1 MANHRISGYRNSRGG
16 TFPICPYPAN
26 SLSDQDDRTSLI
38 GNQTGNTRLST
49 EFALNYITN
58 HRSDKDTMGCIKQH
72 SWPRWV
78 LPLLVLTG
86 ASVLLPRAGH
96 AADIRFVVQPILDAE
111 ATRKAYQP
119 LAEYIAQATGKSVE
133 LVTTFDYAEFWLRM
147 KRGKEF
153 NLILDAS
160 ELIGKKIATII
171 PPAPGGLVMQKMFTH
186 PSRQP
191 YLVPAKSSEQAL
203 EMLVKGQV
211 MAAMIPTP
219 LAAQAMGQGKEIAT
233 VVTSPQTPHI
243 TLTAG
248 PDIDAPTRE
257 KITKALL
264 DAGKNPKGQEMLKKI
279 GFPEGFETTTAD
291 IYRGYSD
298 YLK

>member
-1 MANHRISGYRNSRGG
+1 MGYVRQYRWLQGVL
-16 TFPICPYPAN
+16 
-26 SLSDQDDRTSLI
+26 SLFVFTAAAI
-38 GNQTGNTRLST
+38 
-49 EFALNYITN
+49 
-58 HRSDKDTMGCIKQH
+58 
-72 SWPRWV
+72 
-78 LPLLVLTG
+78 
-86 ASVLLPRAGH
+86 LLPRVGH
-96 AADIRFVVQPILDAE
+96 AADIRFAVQPILDAE

-119 LAEYIAQATGKSVE
+119 LADYIAQATGKSVE
-133 LVTTFDYAEFWLRM
+133 LIATFDYAEFWLRM
-147 KRGKEF
+147 KRGNEF
-153 NLILDAS
+153 NLILDGPFYTDYRIKQQGHIPLVKVPGLVSYSLVTKSGEAILDAS

-233 VVTSPQTPHI
+233 VATSPQTPHI

-248 PDIDAPTRE
+248 PDIDAATRE

-264 DAGKNPKGQEMLKKI
+264 DASKDPKGQEMLKKV
-279 GFPEGFETTTAD
+279 GFPEGFETTKPE

-298 YLK
+298 YLKQQW

>member
-1 MANHRISGYRNSRGG
+1 MTTTAIRYNLARLAI
-16 TFPICPYPAN
+16 PA
-26 SLSDQDDRTSLI
+26 LLFM
-38 GNQTGNTRLST
+38 TG
-49 EFALNYITN
+49 F
-58 HRSDKDTMGCIKQH
+58 
-72 SWPRWV
+72 
-78 LPLLVLTG
+78 
-86 ASVLLPRAGH
+86 VLLSARPVA
-96 AADIRFVVQPILDAE
+96 AADIRFAVQPILDVE

-119 LAEYIAQATGKSVE
+119 LADYIAAATGKSVE
-133 LVTTFDYAEFWLRM
+133 LVTTYDYAEYWQRM

-153 NLILDAS
+153 NLILDAPFYTDYRIKEQGHVPLVKVPGVVSYSLVTKSGEAILDAS

-171 PPAPGGLVMQKMFTH
+171 PPAPGGLLMQKWFPH

-191 YLVPAKSSEQAL
+191 YIMPAKSSEQAL
-203 EMLVKGQV
+203 DMLLKGQV

-248 PDIDAPTRE
+248 PDIDATTRG
-257 KITKALL
+257 KIVKALL
-264 DAGKNPKGQEMLKKI
+264 DANKNPKGQEMLKKI
-279 GFPEGFETTTAD
+279 GFTDGFEPTSPE

-298 YLK
+298 YLKQQW

>member
-1 MANHRISGYRNSRGG
+1 ML
-16 TFPICPYPAN
+16 
-26 SLSDQDDRTSLI
+26 SL
-38 GNQTGNTRLST
+38 
-49 EFALNYITN
+49 F
-58 HRSDKDTMGCIKQH
+58 
-72 SWPRWV
+72 V
-78 LPLLVLTG
+78 L
-86 ASVLLPRAGH
+86 AAAAVLLPRAGH
-96 AADIRFVVQPILDAE
+96 AADIRFAVQPILDAE

-119 LAEYIAQATGKSVE
+119 LADYIAQATGKSVE
-133 LVTTFDYAEFWLRM
+133 LIATFDYAEFWLRM
-147 KRGKEF
+147 KRGNEF
-153 NLILDAS
+153 NLILDGPFYTDYRIKQQGHIPLVKVPGLVSYSLVTKSGEAILDPS

-203 EMLVKGQV
+203 EMLVKGHV

-233 VVTSPQTPHI
+233 VATSAQTPHI

-248 PDIDAPTRE
+248 PDIDAATRE

-264 DAGKNPKGQEMLKKI
+264 DASKDPKGQEMLKKV
-279 GFPEGFETTTAD
+279 GFPEGFETTKPE

-298 YLK
+298 YLKQQW

>member
-1 MANHRISGYRNSRGG
+1 
-16 TFPICPYPAN
+16 
-26 SLSDQDDRTSLI
+26 
-38 GNQTGNTRLST
+38 
-49 EFALNYITN
+49 
-58 HRSDKDTMGCIKQH
+58 MGCIKQH

-78 LPLLVLTG
+78 LSLLVF
-86 ASVLLPRAGH
+86 ASAGVLPPRAGH
-96 AADIRFVVQPILDAE
+96 AADIRFAVQPILDAE

-119 LAEYIAQATGKSVE
+119 LADYIAQATGKSVE

-153 NLILDAS
+153 NLILDAPFYTDYRIKEQGHVPLVKVPGLVSYSLVTKSGEAILDAS

-203 EMLVKGQV
+203 EMLLKGQV

-219 LAAQAMGQGKEIAT
+219 LAARAMGQGKEIAT
-233 VVTSPQTPHI
+233 VATSPQTPHI

-248 PDIDAPTRE
+248 PDIDAATRE
-257 KITKALL
+257 KIVKALL
-264 DAGKNPKGQEMLKKI
+264 DASKNPKGQEMLKKV
-279 GFPEGFETTTAD
+279 GFPEGFEATSPE

-298 YLK
+298 YLKQQW

>member
-1 MANHRISGYRNSRGG
+1 
-16 TFPICPYPAN
+16 
-26 SLSDQDDRTSLI
+26 
-38 GNQTGNTRLST
+38 
-49 EFALNYITN
+49 
-58 HRSDKDTMGCIKQH
+58 MGCVRQY
-72 SWPRWV
+72 RWLQGV
-78 LPLLVLTG
+78 LSLFVF
-86 ASVLLPRAGH
+86 AAAAVLLLRAGH
-96 AADIRFVVQPILDAE
+96 AADIRFAVQPILDAE

-119 LAEYIAQATGKSVE
+119 LADYIAKATGKSVE
-133 LVTTFDYAEFWLRM
+133 LIATFDYAEFWLRM
-147 KRGKEF
+147 KRGNEF
-153 NLILDAS
+153 NLILDGPFYTDYRIKQQGHIPLVKVPGLVSYSLVTKSGEAILDAS

-248 PDIDAPTRE
+248 PDIDAATRE

-264 DAGKNPKGQEMLKKI
+264 DASKDPKGQEMLKKV
-279 GFPEGFETTTAD
+279 GFPEGFETTKPE

-298 YLK
+298 YLKQQW

>member
-1 MANHRISGYRNSRGG
+1 
-16 TFPICPYPAN
+16 
-26 SLSDQDDRTSLI
+26 
-38 GNQTGNTRLST
+38 
-49 EFALNYITN
+49 
-58 HRSDKDTMGCIKQH
+58 MGCVRQY
-72 SWPRWV
+72 RWLQGALSLFV
-78 LPLLVLTG
+78 LV
-86 ASVLLPRAGH
+86 AAAVLLPRAGH
-96 AADIRFVVQPILDAE
+96 AADIRFAVQPILDAE

-119 LAEYIAQATGKSVE
+119 LADYIAQATGKSVE
-133 LVTTFDYAEFWLRM
+133 LIATFDYAEFWLRM
-147 KRGKEF
+147 KRGNEF
-153 NLILDAS
+153 NLILDGPFYTDYRIKQQGHIPLVKVPGLVSYSLVTKSGEAILDAS

-248 PDIDAPTRE
+248 PDIDAATRE

-264 DAGKNPKGQEMLKKI
+264 DASKDPKGQEMLKKV
-279 GFPEGFETTTAD
+279 GFPEGFETTKPE

-298 YLK
+298 YLKQQW

>member
-1 MANHRISGYRNSRGG
+1 
-16 TFPICPYPAN
+16 
-26 SLSDQDDRTSLI
+26 
-38 GNQTGNTRLST
+38 
-49 EFALNYITN
+49 
-58 HRSDKDTMGCIKQH
+58 MGCIRQY
-72 SWPRWV
+72 RWLQGMLSLFV
-78 LPLLVLTG
+78 L
-86 ASVLLPRAGH
+86 AAAAVLLPRAGH
-96 AADIRFVVQPILDAE
+96 AADIRFAVQPILDAE

-119 LAEYIAQATGKSVE
+119 LADYIAQATGKSVE
-133 LVTTFDYAEFWLRM
+133 LIATFDYAEFWLRM
-147 KRGKEF
+147 KRGNEF
-153 NLILDAS
+153 NLILDGPFYTDYRIKQQGHIPLVKVPGLVSYSLVTKSGEAILDAS

-248 PDIDAPTRE
+248 PDIDAATRE

-264 DAGKNPKGQEMLKKI
+264 DASKDPKGQEMLKKV
-279 GFPEGFETTTAD
+279 GFPEGFETTKPE

-298 YLK
+298 YLKQQW

>member
-1 MANHRISGYRNSRGG
+1 MERIELNQRPQWAVLGLLSLL
-16 TFPICPYPAN
+16 TLATALLYP
-26 SLSDQDDRTSLI
+26 RTV
-38 GNQTGNTRLST
+38 N
-49 EFALNYITN
+49 
-58 HRSDKDTMGCIKQH
+58 
-72 SWPRWV
+72 
-78 LPLLVLTG
+78 
-86 ASVLLPRAGH
+86 
-96 AADIRFVVQPILDAE
+96 AADIRFAVQPILDAE

-119 LAEYIAQATGKSVE
+119 LADYIAQATGKSVE

-147 KRGKEF
+147 QRGNEF
-153 NLILDAS
+153 NLILDGPFYTDYRIKRQGHVPLVKVPGLVSYSLVTKSGEAILDAS

-191 YLVPAKSSEQAL
+191 YIVAAKSSEQAL

-211 MAAMIPTP
+211 TAAMIPTP

-233 VVTSPQTPHI
+233 VITSPQTPHI

-248 PDIDAPTRE
+248 PNIDAATRE
-257 KITKALL
+257 KITNALL
-264 DAGKNPKGQEMLKKI
+264 EANKTPKGQEMLKKI
-279 GFPEGFETTTAD
+279 GFPEGFETTKPE

-298 YLK
+298 YLKQQW

>member
-1 MANHRISGYRNSRGG
+1 MERIELNQRPQWAVLGLLSLL
-16 TFPICPYPAN
+16 TLATALLYP
-26 SLSDQDDRTSLI
+26 RTV
-38 GNQTGNTRLST
+38 N
-49 EFALNYITN
+49 
-58 HRSDKDTMGCIKQH
+58 
-72 SWPRWV
+72 
-78 LPLLVLTG
+78 
-86 ASVLLPRAGH
+86 
-96 AADIRFVVQPILDAE
+96 AADIRFAVQPILDAE

-119 LAEYIAQATGKSVE
+119 LADYIAQATGKSVE

-147 KRGKEF
+147 QRGNEF
-153 NLILDAS
+153 NLILDGPFYTDYRIKQQGHVPLVKVPGLVSYSLVTKSGEAILDAS

-191 YLVPAKSSEQAL
+191 YIVAAKSSEQAL

-211 MAAMIPTP
+211 TAAMIPTP

-233 VVTSPQTPHI
+233 VITSPQTPHI

-248 PDIDAPTRE
+248 PNIDAATRE
-257 KITKALL
+257 KITNALL
-264 DAGKNPKGQEMLKKI
+264 EANKTPKGQEMLKKI
-279 GFPEGFETTTAD
+279 GFPEGFETTKPE

-298 YLK
+298 YLKQQW

>member
-1 MANHRISGYRNSRGG
+1 
-16 TFPICPYPAN
+16 
-26 SLSDQDDRTSLI
+26 
-38 GNQTGNTRLST
+38 
-49 EFALNYITN
+49 
-58 HRSDKDTMGCIKQH
+58 MGCIRQY
-72 SWPRWV
+72 RWLQGALSLFV
-78 LPLLVLTG
+78 LAAV
-86 ASVLLPRAGH
+86 AALLPRAGH
-96 AADIRFVVQPILDAE
+96 AADIRFAVQPILDAE

-119 LAEYIAQATGKSVE
+119 LADYIAQATGKSVE
-133 LVTTFDYAEFWLRM
+133 LIATFDYAEFWLRM
-147 KRGKEF
+147 KRGNEF
-153 NLILDAS
+153 NLILDGPFYTDYRIKQQGHIPLVKVPGLVSYSLVTKSGEAILDAS

-248 PDIDAPTRE
+248 PDIDAATRE

-264 DAGKNPKGQEMLKKI
+264 DASKDPKGQEMLKKV
-279 GFPEGFETTTAD
+279 GFPEGFEATKPEL
-291 IYRGYSD
+291 YRGYSD
-298 YLK
+298 YLKQQW